1 VRRKKP
7 KSARKKLSTD
17 ALIWKIVKSRG
28 PIPLKD
34 IVEAVK
40 RNPSTVWRNIAL
52 LESEE
57 LIRETQPDSREYV
70 PFEWSDVEVSV
81 IEALDEFKEDWSV
94 KVTLNKIANKTGQP
108 PENIKEYAYRWA
120 PKKGLEIAE
129 ENEKID
135 IAVIR

>member
-1 VRRKKP
+1 MGRKKP
-7 KSARKKLSTD
+7 TSARKELSTD

-34 IVEAVK
+34 IVGAVK
-40 RNPSTVWRNIAL
+40 VNRSTVWRNIRL
-52 LESEE
+52 LEDEE
-57 LIRETQPDSREYV
+57 LIRETEPSSREYV

-81 IEALDEFKEDWSV
+81 IEALDELREGSYV

-108 PENIKEYAYRWA
+108 PENIKEYAYYWA

-135 IAVIR
+135 IAVVT